1 MENDTINALEI
12 RGLCKKYTDFALQNI
27 DITLPRGCVMG
38 FVGENGAG
46 KTTTLKSIL
55 HLIHI
60 DAGEIRVLGYHHE
73 KDEKYIK
80 EKIGVVLEDGGFL
93 NTMDADTIDKLMK
106 KAYQK
111 WDSAQFMEYMKRF
124 GIDQRKKIKE
134 YSKGMRMKTAIAVA
148 LSHHAELLLLDEPTS
163 GLDPIVRDEV
173 LDLFYE
179 FMQDETHAIL
189 LSSHITS
196 DLDKIADYITFIH
209 AGKVLLSEQH
219 DELVDNYGILH
230 CTQTQFDA
238 LNREAI
244 RAARKTAFDWEVL
257 ARRDSVP
264 ENWRMEPV
272 NIEQIMLL
280 LTRGEFF
287 S

>member
-1 MENDTINALEI
+1 MENDTGNALEI
-12 RGLCKKYTDFALQNI
+12 RGLCKKYADFALQNV
-27 DITLPRGCVMG
+27 DIVLPRGCVMG

-55 HLIHI
+55 HLIQI
-60 DAGEIRVLGYHHE
+60 DAGEIRVLGLDHK
-73 KDEKYIK
+73 KDEKHIK
-80 EKIGVVLEDGGFL
+80 EKIGVVLEDGCFL
-93 NTMDADTIDKLMK
+93 NTMDADTIDKLMQR
-106 KAYQK
+106 AYQK

-124 GIDQRKKIKE
+124 GIDRRKKIKE
-134 YSKGMRMKTAIAVA
+134 YSKGMRMKTSIAVA

-179 FMQDETHAIL
+179 FMQDETHAVL

-209 AGKVLLSEQH
+209 AGKILLSEQR
-219 DELVDNYGILH
+219 DELLDNYGILH

-238 LNREAI
+238 LSRDAI
-244 RAARKTAFDWEVL
+244 RAARKTAFDWEVFL
-257 ARRDSVP
+257 RRDGAP
-264 ENWRMEPV
+264 QNWRVEPT

-280 LTRGEFF
+280 LTKGEVF